1 MEWPEGAADAEDLI
15 EDEPEKWEYKPSKWY
30 QGRWD
35 LYLVLL
41 AIIVLYYIIKR
52 YRKQ

>member
-1 MEWPEGAADAEDLI
+1 MEWPEGAEDLI

-52 YRKQ
+52 YRRQ